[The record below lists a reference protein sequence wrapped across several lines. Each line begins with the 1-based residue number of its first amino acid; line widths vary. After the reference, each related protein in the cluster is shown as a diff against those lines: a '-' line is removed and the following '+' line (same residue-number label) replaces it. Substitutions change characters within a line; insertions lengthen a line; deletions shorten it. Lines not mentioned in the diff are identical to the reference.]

1 MHITSTFNYVF
12 YEILY
17 VDILKAGC
25 CKPQIICQIQYMK
38 VTFWGKQ
45 NIAVDSSYP
54 YNNYF
59 DTWTNDQS
67 MLQLQ
72 LLKRR
77 ICEDITGQ
85 MMDTWV
91 LPGCDG
97 FSTHCFSFIAMLEH

>member
-1 MHITSTFNYVF
+1 MHITFTFNYVF

-25 CKPQIICQIQYMK
+25 CKPQIICQIQYMN

-67 MLQLQ
+67 MLQV
-72 LLKRR
+72 K
-77 ICEDITGQ
+77 
-85 MMDTWV
+85 V
-91 LPGCDG
+91 FKPGPDRTVRPEKPPTVHFCG
-97 FSTHCFSFIAMLEH
+97 SFSIKNRFMGKKQESV

>member
-1 MHITSTFNYVF
+1 MN
-12 YEILY
+12 
-17 VDILKAGC
+17 
-25 CKPQIICQIQYMK
+25 

-77 ICEDITGQ
+77 NFEYITGQ

-97 FSTHCFSFIAMLEH
+97 FCTHCFSFIAMSEH